1 MAREGDFKAVTEI
14 GVIDVAYIEEE
25 TGIQF
30 GGCKG
35 ERPKRN

>member
-1 MAREGDFKAVTEI
+1 
-14 GVIDVAYIEEE
+14 VIDIAYIKEQ